1 MKKLFLLMMMAAA
14 VVACTPPNE
23 DNKPN
28 KPDDGGNDTVP
39 VIPEPEI
46 SRFLGGDISLLP
58 SYEAAQTP
66 YIGRDGQKIADLIT
80 YLHDTCLWNSAR
92 VRLCVDPVTT
102 NADGSKH
109 GEVQVLT

>member
-1 MKKLFLLMMMAAA
+1 MMAAA

-28 KPDDGGNDTVP
+28 KPDDGGKDTVP

-46 SRFLGGDISLLP
+46 TRFVGGDISLLP

-66 YIGRDGQKIADLIT
+66 
-80 YLHDTCLWNSAR
+80 
-92 VRLCVDPVTT
+92 
-102 NADGSKH
+102 
-109 GEVQVLT
+109 